1 MRKTW
6 TLLLTLLVTVGLLT
20 GCLPGQSKDK
30 DKKDP
35 APATTEQ
42 KTDGPK
48 KGGTFTSF
56 IINPTSMDPHIYSYG
71 AHIHRMALSEGLVTW
86 KNSKFEVGPA
96 SAESWTISPD
106 KLTYTFKIKKGL
118 TWSNG
123 DPLTAKDF
131 EYSLIRAI
139 DPKTWAGAYASYQGA
154 GILNAPQFQK
164 GEVTA
169 DKVGV
174 KAIDETTLE
183 IKLDKANDA
192 FLMRLAEVWGLP
204 VHKAT
209 VEKFGKDWT
218 KPENMVTNGPFK
230 LKSWTVN
237 SEIVMVRNDN
247 YKGLNP
253 GNLDQIKLFLNP
265 ANILAYE
272 NNEVDSV
279 EVTSADIDRI
289 KANMPKELIMTETG
303 AVQGFWLQ
311 FGDNQKLMDKR
322 VRQALAMAVDRDKIA
337 KTVSKD
343 TVAPAYSLFPSVVG
357 GDWTSKY
364 AYKYDVAAAKKLLAD
379 AGYPDGKGLPEI
391 TLLISYTIAATDPFT
406 MAVIDEWKN
415 NLGVKAKVE
424 NLEWGLFSQKRFA
437 YQPADYAGMFN
448 FSWTSP
454 YPDAT
459 NYIRG
464 NWGLETLWA
473 DGTKYQGY
481 LDIQNDKNL
490 DAGTKSK
497 KMEEY
502 RLANASPEG
511 KRWIELKAAVDK
523 ETDPAKQLPLYQEM
537 AQLRL
542 DAAMYIP
549 LNVAKAFRVVKP
561 HIKGYEMNPFLV
573 GYPMYYRSLYST
585 K

>member
-6 TLLLTLLVTVGLLT
+6 ALLLTLLVTLGLLA
-20 GCLPGQSKDK
+20 GCLPGQSKPAEK
-30 DKKDP
+30 TTP
-35 APATTEQ
+35 APAQQENSS
-42 KTDGPK
+42 GPK
-48 KGGTFTSF
+48 KGGSFTTFM
-56 IINPTSMDPHIYSYG
+56 INPTSMDPHIYSYG

-96 SAESWTISPD
+96 SAESWTVSPD
-106 KLTYTFKIKKGL
+106 GLTYTFKIQKGL

-123 DPLTAKDF
+123 DPLNAKDF
-131 EYSLIRAI
+131 EYSIVRAI
-139 DPKTWAGAYASYQGA
+139 DPKTWAGASASYQGA
-154 GILNAPQFQK
+154 GILNASQFQR

-174 KAIDETTLE
+174 KALDDYTLE
-183 IKLDKANDA
+183 IKLEKPNAN
-192 FLMRLAEVWGLP
+192 FLMRAAEVWGLP

-218 KPENMVTNGPFK
+218 KPENIVTNGPFK

-247 YKGLNP
+247 YKGPNA

-279 EVTSADIDRI
+279 EVTAADIDRI
-289 KANMPKELIMTETG
+289 KEKMGDQLISTTTG
-303 AVQGFWLQ
+303 AVQGFWLMY
-311 FGDNQKLMDKR
+311 GDNQTLMDKR

-337 KTVSKD
+337 KVVSKD
-343 TVAPAYSLFPSVVG
+343 TVAPAYSLFPPVAG
-357 GDWTSKY
+357 EDWTKEF

-391 TLLISYTIAATDPFT
+391 TLLISYNVAATDPFT
-406 MAVIDEWKN
+406 MAVIDEWKT

-424 NLEWGLFSQKRFA
+424 NLEWGLFSKKRFE

-454 YPDAT
+454 YPDPT

-464 NWGLETLWA
+464 NWSLDTVWA
-473 DGTKYQGY
+473 DGKLYKGY
-481 LDIQNDKNL
+481 VDIQNDKNL
-490 DAGTKSK
+490 DAGAKNK
-497 KMEEY
+497 ALDEY
-502 RLANASPEG
+502 RRANASPEG
-511 KRWIELKAAVDK
+511 KQWIALRDQADK
-523 ETDPAKQLPLYQEM
+523 ETDTAKQLAIYKEM
-537 AQLRL
+537 AKLRV
-542 DAAMYIP
+542 DSAAYIP
-549 LNVAKAFRVVKP
+549 LNFAKAFRVVKP
-561 HIKGYEMNPFLV
+561 HIKGYEMNPFLI
-573 GYPMYYRSLYST
+573 GYPMYFRSIWSS